1 MLLASTI
8 RLPHGRLTTASDP
21 TSSTS
26 GQLTGGYSSS
36 KHSES
41 PRITGCAPCW
51 GTGAHLTGAE
61 GGMGLRA
68 TLLSPVLALSGRK
81 GTQCQSCGLPSSSS
95 SQPNGLMMARVTG
108 GRAPR
113 AVVGQGQGWG
123 TQILSAGQVPL
134 PATQI
139 VPLRAQLW
147 FGLSPQEP

>member
-21 TSSTS
+21 MSSTS

-41 PRITGCAPCW
+41 PRITGCAPRW

-68 TLLSPVLALSGRK
+68 TLLSPVLAPFWKERDPVSVL
-81 GTQCQSCGLPSSSS
+81 
-95 SQPNGLMMARVTG
+95 
-108 GRAPR
+108 
-113 AVVGQGQGWG
+113 WF
-123 TQILSAGQVPL
+123 
-134 PATQI
+134 
-139 VPLRAQLW
+139 AQLLFFPAQW
-147 FGLSPQEP
+147 AHDGPSHWG